1 MNPPLRQKDDRDA
14 IIEAIKDGT
23 VDAIVTDHAPHSED
37 EKKDI
42 SNCPNGIIGFETA
55 LKLGITYLIN
65 PGHITLNKLV
75 KLMSFNPSKI
85 LGLNRGELKVG
96 SIADITIFDSQTESV
111 YTKESIVSKSK
122 NSPYIGFNLAGQV
135 KYTIVNGNI
144 VYEGR

>member
-1 MNPPLRQKDDRDA
+1 
-14 IIEAIKDGT
+14 
-23 VDAIVTDHAPHSED
+23 
-37 EKKDI
+37 
-42 SNCPNGIIGFETA
+42 
-55 LKLGITYLIN
+55 
-65 PGHITLNKLV
+65 
-75 KLMSFNPSKI
+75 MSFNPSKI